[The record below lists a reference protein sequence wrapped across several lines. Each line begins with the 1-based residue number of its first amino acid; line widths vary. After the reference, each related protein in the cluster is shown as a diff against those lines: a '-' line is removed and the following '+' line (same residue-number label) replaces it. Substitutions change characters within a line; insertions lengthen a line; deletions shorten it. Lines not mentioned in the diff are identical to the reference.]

1 MIVKSKLQRVI
12 EREVRIAHD
21 HKKSGARSFA
31 EMIEEAVIDAYNEAR
46 GNGEDFIEITFELS
60 DKDRRELDYK

>member
-1 MIVKSKLQRVI
+1 MIVKSKLQRVV

-21 HKKSGARSFA
+21 HKKGGTRTFA
-31 EMIEEAVIDAYNEAR
+31 EMIEETIIDAFNDAR

-60 DKDRRELDYK
+60 DKDRQELNYK

>member
-21 HKKSGARSFA
+21 HKKGGTRTFA
-31 EMIEEAVIDAYNEAR
+31 EMIEEAIIDAHNEAR
-46 GNGEDFIEITFELS
+46 GNGEDFIDITFELS

>member
-1 MIVKSKLQRVI
+1 MIIKSKLQRVI
-12 EREVRIAHD
+12 EREIRIAHD
-21 HKKSGARSFA
+21 HKKRGARSFA

-60 DKDRRELDYK
+60 DKDRQELSYK

>member
-46 GNGEDFIEITFELS
+46 GNGEDFVEITFELS